1 MRYRVLFVERLRGGP
16 PIQERK
22 MGFRDPV
29 GTCGICRRRRVSI
42 DLRRA
47 FLNSALLLL
56 SLRNVSRTL
65 QTRRAYIK
73 GLGEQ
78 KAGGEQGRA
87 MYESSA

>member
-1 MRYRVLFVERLRGGP
+1 
-16 PIQERK
+16 
-22 MGFRDPV
+22 MGFRDSV

-42 DLRRA
+42 DLRLA
-47 FLNSALLLL
+47 FPYPALLTL

-78 KAGGEQGRA
+78 KAGGEQART